1 MGKYFLIKE
10 HNYEKTNFGCFLG
23 TDAVLLPGYYNDY
36 NIALEEAK
44 TSPIGQD
51 DTIHIVEVVA
61 KRHGFAP
68 IVSETG
74 KVDDVCPECGSESLS
89 KSDIVKTDISD
100 TAKWRM
106 NCIRPC
112 SGPGRFGKGKSD
124 QESLRNKE

>member
-44 TSPIGQD
+44 NEPIEQD
-51 DTIHIVEVVA
+51 DIIHIVEVVA

-74 KVDDVCPECGSESLS
+74 EVDKVCPECGWPEHEGKCGPESCQ
-89 KSDIVKTDISD
+89 K
-100 TAKWRM
+100 
-106 NCIRPC
+106 
-112 SGPGRFGKGKSD
+112 
-124 QESLRNKE
+124 

>member
-10 HNYEKTNFGCFLG
+10 RKCGKTIFGCFLG

-44 TSPIGQD
+44 ASSIGPD

-74 KVDDVCPECGSESLS
+74 KVDDVCPECGWPEHEGKCGPESCQ
-89 KSDIVKTDISD
+89 K
-100 TAKWRM
+100 
-106 NCIRPC
+106 
-112 SGPGRFGKGKSD
+112 
-124 QESLRNKE
+124 